1 MSLFPYWKM
10 LFCIRNR
17 MKNNTYWNYLIDLSL
32 QLEKELTEKCIIN
45 WNILTSCYY
54 LPLTNLIIQ
63 SSDSDLDVLKV
74 SLNITDSQGFSSLDS
89 WQGVILTPRMLPT
102 QTHKK
107 SVLQMKTYKLRYFRR
122 SKTIPRQGGNTGV
135 LEVQIQVLILG

>member
-1 MSLFPYWKM
+1 
-10 LFCIRNR
+10 
-17 MKNNTYWNYLIDLSL
+17 MKNNTYLNYLIDLSL

-63 SSDSDLDVLKV
+63 LSDSDLDVLKV

-102 QTHKK
+102 QTHTKP
-107 SVLQMKTYKLRYFRR
+107 VLQMKTYKLLYFRR
-122 SKTIPRQGGNTGV
+122 CKTIPRQGGNTSV
-135 LEVQIQVLILG
+135 LEVQTQVLILG